1 MHQPKRKTWQP
12 RPNYRQHQLPD
23 LQVPPDLGS
32 SASHWQEVLPWF
44 RKHDQWSKF
53 TLQAAW
59 WMQSLLASLCLQP
72 KHQEASLHFTSQ
84 KVKIFHWKEHVG
96 QFLKITLNFPKNS
109 ISLMKIT
116 GIGQGYMVKTKY
128 PCLSFGTDSTA
139 SYTIFVPK
147 KKMMTPK
154 VLREFSFLNHVE
166 VCAFTYHGTCIQV
179 KNSPSEDHLVLG
191 NF

>member
-1 MHQPKRKTWQP
+1 
-12 RPNYRQHQLPD
+12 
-23 LQVPPDLGS
+23 
-32 SASHWQEVLPWF
+32 
-44 RKHDQWSKF
+44 
-53 TLQAAW
+53 
-59 WMQSLLASLCLQP
+59 MQSLLASLCLQP

-166 VCAFTYHGTCIQV
+166 VCASTYHGTCIQV
-179 KNSPSEDHLVLG
+179 KNSPTWRPSGTWKFLKEDKQDRFILFFKITPLRQWWSTSLPRG
-191 NF
+191 PMATCIFQIKKSIGTLPLQAAPS